1 MENYYLKNY
10 DRFVWLC
17 WGVLYTTQL
26 LQFMPQTSSLA
37 EAMLFPVVLLAG
49 CYPIATHLST
59 NLLHKAMLRK
69 RMNVFIRQFIALS
82 AVSGAICFSGSLL
95 FYQLEQLDVF
105 PPSDLLTVPNPLYF
119 FPTLFVSGFLINII
133 FCGLRFYEENLKF
146 QKQLNESQLYALKA
160 QINPHFMFNVLN
172 HLHYYV
178 ENGDKLASV
187 LLLKY
192 SDMLRYQLYSGKKET
207 VPLEEEIR
215 FLQNY
220 IEIERMRWED
230 KVEVNSYWETE
241 NPQLDFLPLILITP
255 VENAFKH
262 VSHSQEQ
269 KGYVSVSLQQYAGM
283 VRLEVENSKP
293 KVPNITKPDSGLGLE
308 NLRKRLDIAY
318 HGRYSLIINETDST
332 YNSLLT
338 IKL

>member
-1 MENYYLKNY
+1 MENFYLKNY
-10 DRFVWLC
+10 DRFVWGC
-17 WGVLYTTQL
+17 WGMLYLMQV
-26 LQFMPQTSSLA
+26 LQFLPQASLP
-37 EAMLFPVVLLAG
+37 EALVFPAVLLAG
-49 CYPIATHLST
+49 CYPIATYLSK

-69 RMNVFIRQFIALS
+69 RMKTFIRQSIALS
-82 AVSGAICFSGSLL
+82 VVSGAVCFAWSLL
-95 FYQLEQLDVF
+95 FYQLEQMGVF
-105 PPSDLLTVPNPLYF
+105 RPSDLLTVPNPLYY
-119 FPTLFVSGFLINII
+119 FPTLFVSGFLINIL

-178 ENGDKLASV
+178 ENGDRLASV

-220 IEIERMRWED
+220 IGIERMRWED
-230 KVEVNSYWETE
+230 KVEVTSHWETE
-241 NPQLDFLPLILITP
+241 NPQLAFLPLILITP

-262 VSHSQEQ
+262 VSHSRER
-269 KGYVSVSLQQYAGM
+269 KGYVRVSLRQNGGTL
-283 VRLEVENSKP
+283 RLEVENSKP
-293 KVPNITKPDSGLGLE
+293 EVPNVPKPDSGLGLE

-318 HGRYSLIINETDST
+318 CGRYSFTVQETHST

-338 IKL
+338 IRL

>member
-1 MENYYLKNY
+1 MENVYLKNY

-17 WGVLYTTQL
+17 WGMLYLTQVMQFLSQASL
-26 LQFMPQTSSLA
+26 L
-37 EAMLFPVVLLAG
+37 EALVFPVVLLAG
-49 CYPIATHLST
+49 CYPSATYLSKH
-59 NLLHKAMLRK
+59 LLHKAMLRK
-69 RMNVFIRQFIALS
+69 RLRVFLWQFIALS
-82 AVSGAICFSGSLL
+82 AVAGAVCFAGSLL
-95 FYQLEQLDVF
+95 FWYLEQWGMF
-105 PPSDLLTVPNPLYF
+105 PPSELLSIPNPFYY
-119 FPTLFVSGFLINII
+119 FPTLFTGGFLINII

-178 ENGDKLASV
+178 ENGDRLASV

-192 SDMLRYQLYSGKKET
+192 SDVLRYQLYSGKKET

-215 FLQNY
+215 FLQDY

-230 KVEVNSYWETE
+230 KVEVKSNWETE

-262 VSHSQEQ
+262 VSHSQVR
-269 KGYVSVSLQQYAGM
+269 KGYVSVSLRQNART

-293 KVPNITKPDSGLGLE
+293 DVPNVLKPDSGLGLE

-318 HGRYSLIINETDST
+318 YGRYSLTVNETEST

-338 IKL
+338 IQL

>member
-17 WGVLYTTQL
+17 WGMLYLTQV
-26 LQFMPQTSSLA
+26 LQFLPQASLS
-37 EAMLFPVVLLAG
+37 ESLVFPAVLLAG
-49 CYPIATHLST
+49 CYPIATYLSKK
-59 NLLHKAMLRK
+59 LLHKAMLQK
-69 RMNVFIRQFIALS
+69 RMKMFIRQFIALS
-82 AVSGAICFSGSLL
+82 AVSGAVCFAWSLL
-95 FYQLEQLDVF
+95 FYQLEQIGVF
-105 PPSDLLTVPNPLYF
+105 RPSDLLTVPNPLYY
-119 FPTLFVSGFLINII
+119 FPTLFVSGFLINIL
-133 FCGLRFYEENLKF
+133 FCGLRFYEENLIF

-178 ENGDKLASV
+178 ESGNKMASV

-207 VPLEEEIR
+207 VTLEEEIR

-230 KVEVNSYWETE
+230 KVEVECSWEME

-269 KGYVSVSLQQYAGM
+269 KGYVRISLRQNTGT

-293 KVPNITKPDSGLGLE
+293 AVPNITKPDSGLGLE

>member
-1 MENYYLKNY
+1 MESYYLKNY

-17 WGVLYTTQL
+17 WGILYLTQM
-26 LQFMPQTSSLA
+26 LQFLPQTSLA
-37 EAMLFPVVLLAG
+37 EALVFPVVLLAG
-49 CYPIATHLST
+49 CYPIATYLSK

-69 RMNVFIRQFIALS
+69 RMKTFIRQFIALS
-82 AVSGAICFSGSLL
+82 AVSGAVCFAWSLL
-95 FYQLEQLDVF
+95 FYQMERMGVF
-105 PPSDLLTVPNPLYF
+105 QPSELLAVPNPLYY

-230 KVEVNSYWETE
+230 KVEVKSNWETE

-269 KGYVSVSLQQYAGM
+269 KGYVSVSLRQNAGTI
-283 VRLEVENSKP
+283 RLEVENSKP
-293 KVPNITKPDSGLGLE
+293 AVPNITKPDSGLGLE

-318 HGRYSLIINETDST
+318 HGRYSLLINETEST

-338 IKL
+338 IKV

>member
-17 WGVLYTTQL
+17 WGILYLTQM
-26 LQFMPQTSSLA
+26 LQFLPQTSLA
-37 EAMLFPVVLLAG
+37 EALVFPVVLLAG
-49 CYPIATHLST
+49 CYPIATYLSK

-69 RMNVFIRQFIALS
+69 RMKTFIRQFIALS
-82 AVSGAICFSGSLL
+82 AVSGAVCFAWSLL
-95 FYQLEQLDVF
+95 FYQLEQMDVF
-105 PPSDLLTVPNPLYF
+105 RPSELLAVPNPLYY
-119 FPTLFVSGFLINII
+119 FPTLFTAGFLVNII

-230 KVEVNSYWETE
+230 KVEVKSNWETE
-241 NPQLDFLPLILITP
+241 NPQLEFLPLILITP

-269 KGYVSVSLQQYAGM
+269 KGYVSVSLRQNAGTI
-283 VRLEVENSKP
+283 RLEVENSKP
-293 KVPNITKPDSGLGLE
+293 AVPNITKPDSGLGLE

-318 HGRYSLIINETDST
+318 HGRYSLSINETEST